1 MPRKTRK
8 YVPLIT
14 KEELVRAYSS
24 GGLHDESVIRSKKAP
39 PEEKSKIEY
48 SLKDES
54 GKKRFNLKQ

>member
-1 MPRKTRK
+1 MPRKMRK

-24 GGLHDESVIRSKKAP
+24 GGLHDESVKRETP
-39 PEEKSKIEY
+39 EEEKSKIEY

-54 GKKRFNLKQ
+54 GKNYKHI